1 MNESLKYVDIDKT
14 IDNVFVDKITNRK
27 LQLSAN
33 YAKKS
38 NLFSSLA
45 CNTDFSNIAM
55 TSDLNKLQAIQDMDA
70 GGYTAVYQGLI
81 QAAQYL
87 YQEKQN
93 RRSPADYANYK
104 KRVKMI
110 LILTDGEE
118 NPYQYT
124 FSNLVTPKS
133 GKQGI
138 CEKIKAEFGDGDV
151 PLYMGVIGI
160 NFQASYQTG
169 FRDCVGAE
177 HMMTA
182 EHVDDLLAEMKAMI
196 SDAAQ
201 QTGVSKLQYRHT
213 S

>member
-1 MNESLKYVDIDKT
+1 MSCN
-14 IDNVFVDKITNRK
+14 
-27 LQLSAN
+27 SA
-33 YAKKS
+33 
-38 NLFSSLA
+38 
-45 CNTDFSNIAM
+45 FSNIAM
-55 TSDLNKLQAIQDMDA
+55 TSDLNKLKGIQKMEA

-93 RRSPADYANYK
+93 RRTRADYANYK

-118 NPYQYT
+118 APYQDT
-124 FSNLVTPKS
+124 FNNLVKPKS

-138 CEKIKAEFGDGDV
+138 CEKIKAEFSDADV

-160 NFQASYQTG
+160 NFQASKQTG

-177 HMMTA
+177 HMTTA
-182 EHVDDLLAEMKAMI
+182 AHVDDLLEEMKAMI
-196 SDAAQ
+196 SDATQ

-213 S
+213 N